1 MTPKANAYAVDVRAV
16 LTPFALVFM
25 LALPGNAVAHGVAG
39 PHDRFIAASPK
50 LIGMCV
56 ATAKAVGYP
65 VPCPTRVPVGLVA
78 FGGRPGCELQ
88 IIGPAKPCP
97 NTAFVWKGWVVGSST
112 TDDEHLVLT
121 ASPRIV
127 RSAAKVVNGPVWQPG
142 QTIRGIGYRQV
153 GHWRMRVV
161 FVPPNTNDG
170 SAFASH
176 VVLIWTVGRH
186 TYAVGF
192 HDVSTI
198 KEALALDLELA
209 EGVHLVSP

>member
-1 MTPKANAYAVDVRAV
+1 MLV
-16 LTPFALVFM
+16 LSS
-25 LALPGNAVAHGVAG
+25 NAVGDRAAV
-39 PHDRFIAASPK
+39 PLDRFVNAPPK
-50 LIGMCV
+50 LIAMCM
-56 ATAKAVGYP
+56 ATGRSVGYP

-88 IIGPAKPCP
+88 IIGPAKQCP
-97 NTAFVWKGWVVGSST
+97 DSAFAWRGWVVGSST
-112 TDDEHLVLT
+112 TADEHLVLT
-121 ASPRIV
+121 ASPQIV

-142 QTIRGIGYRQV
+142 QTIRTIGYRQV

-176 VVLIWTVGRH
+176 VVLIWTVRQH

-198 KEALALDLELA
+198 KQTLALDLTLA
-209 EGVHLVSP
+209 RGIRLISA

>member
-1 MTPKANAYAVDVRAV
+1 VRAV
-16 LTPFALVFM
+16 LTPFALVFV
-25 LALPGNAVAHGVAG
+25 LALAG
-39 PHDRFIAASPK
+39 EAAGRDAAAPHDRFAPASPT
-50 LIGMCV
+50 LRAMCV
-56 ATAKAVGYP
+56 ATARTVGYP

-97 NTAFVWKGWVVGSST
+97 NSVFVWKDWVVGSST
-112 TDDEHLVLT
+112 TADEHLVLT

-127 RSAAKVVNGPVWQPG
+127 RSAAKIVNGPVWQPG
-142 QTIRGIGYRQV
+142 QTICSIGYRQV
-153 GHWRMRVV
+153 GNWRMHVV
-161 FVPPNTNDG
+161 FVPPDTNDG

-176 VVLIWTVGRH
+176 VVLVWTVGQH

-198 KEALALDLELA
+198 NQTLALDLTLA
-209 EGVHLVSP
+209 RGIRLVSA

>member
-1 MTPKANAYAVDVRAV
+1 MRAV
-16 LTPFALVFM
+16 LILFALAFM
-25 LALPGNAVAHGVAG
+25 LALPGSAVAHHVAT
-39 PHDRFIAASPK
+39 PQDRFVAAAPK
-50 LIGMCV
+50 LIAMCV
-56 ATAKAVGYP
+56 ATAKAVGYS
-65 VPCPTRVPVGLVA
+65 VPCPTRVPVGLAA

-97 NTAFVWKGWVVGSST
+97 NTRFVWSGWVVGSST
-112 TDDEHLVLT
+112 TADEHLVLT

-127 RSAAKVVNGPVWQPG
+127 RSAVKVVNGPVWQPG

-176 VVLIWTVGRH
+176 VVLIWTAGQH

-198 KEALALDLELA
+198 KQTLALDLKLA
-209 EGVHLVSP
+209 EGIRLVSA